1 MAGKM
6 PDSVRFLICSDIH
19 YASEAEK
26 ARVGYEAAA
35 VANPLAR
42 SLLKFYRRYYWL
54 RDPFAHNHLL
64 ERVTNPPFEPDWVI
78 ANGDYS
84 CDSAFI
90 GVSDPPS
97 LQSARESLGIL
108 RARFPRK
115 VLAVFGDHELGK
127 MSLLGN
133 AGGLRIKSFELAQTE
148 LELEPIWT
156 KRFGKY
162 VLMGI
167 TSTLAAM
174 PIYERETVDAERE
187 QWRELARQHLHAIEA
202 VFNALREDDRVL
214 LFCHDPTALPFLWE
228 VTAVRK
234 HIHQLERTVIGHLHS
249 PIILNKSRILSGLP
263 RIGFLGQ
270 SIRRMSSA
278 LSKARAWKHFKILLC
293 PSLAGLQI
301 TKSGGFYEMQIDPS
315 AGAAADFHLHQIK
328 WG

>member
-1 MAGKM
+1 M
-6 PDSVRFLICSDIH
+6 PKHHDRLKFLVCSDIH

-26 ARVGYEAAA
+26 TRVGYEASA

-42 SLLKFYRRYYWL
+42 TVLKFYRRYYWL

-97 LQSARESLGIL
+97 LQSAKESLGAL
-108 RARFPRK
+108 RARFPGK

-133 AGGLRIKSFELAQTE
+133 AGGLRLKSFEVAQTE
-148 LELEPIWT
+148 LGLEPIWT
-156 KRFGKY
+156 RRFGKY
-162 VLMGI
+162 VLVGI

-174 PIYERETVDAERE
+174 PIYERETLEAESA
-187 QWRELARQHLHAIEA
+187 QWLELARQHLHAIEA

-228 VTAVRK
+228 LAGVRK
-234 HIHQLERTVIGHLHS
+234 HIHQVERTIIGHLHS

-263 RIGFLGQ
+263 RITFMGQ
-270 SIRRMSSA
+270 AIRRMSSA
-278 LSKARAWKHFKILLC
+278 LSKARDWKHFKVLLC

-301 TKSGGFYEMQIDPS
+301 TKHGGFYEMRIEPDGN
-315 AGAAADFHLHQIK
+315 GAAKFHFHAIK
-328 WG
+328 W